1 MQPRNPPGVMTEH
14 LSPNL
19 EDYLETIFVL
29 ESATSSARAKDIA
42 DRMKVQRASVTGALH
57 ALSEKGLINY
67 QPYSSVT
74 LTPEGFRLATRIMH
88 RHKVLKQFF
97 EKFLQLPPDVAEN
110 NACRIEHQI
119 DDTVLER
126 LTKFTQFFEECP
138 RTATQWLDSFTRFCT
153 EGELCDDCLDC
164 LQRCTDRARDT

>member
-1 MQPRNPPGVMTEH
+1 MSEQ

-42 DRMKVQRASVTGALH
+42 ERMKVQRASVTGALH

-97 EKFLQLPPDVAEN
+97 QHVLQLDPGRAEE

-119 DDTVLER
+119 DDTVLQR
-126 LTKFTQFFEECP
+126 LTRFIQFLEQCP
-138 RTATQWLDSFTRFCT
+138 RTGERWLQAFAGFCNEAERCRT
-153 EGELCDDCLDC
+153 CRECLLECADK
-164 LQRCTDRARDT
+164 LDPSP

>member
-1 MQPRNPPGVMTEH
+1 MSEQ

-42 DRMKVQRASVTGALH
+42 ERMKVQRASVTGALH

-88 RHKVLKQFF
+88 RHKVLKQFIQ
-97 EKFLQLPPDVAEN
+97 KFLQLPSEVAEK
-110 NACRIEHQI
+110 NACRLEHQI

-126 LTKFTQFFEECP
+126 LTRFIQFLEECP
-138 RTATQWLDSFTRFCT
+138 RTGNQWLESFTRYLSA
-153 EGELCDDCLDC
+153 GERCGDCIACMRECLD
-164 LQRCTDRARDT
+164 RNDPSS

>member
-1 MQPRNPPGVMTEH
+1 MTEQ

-19 EDYLETIFVL
+19 EDYLETIFLL
-29 ESATSSARAKDIA
+29 ESANSSARAKDIA

-74 LTPEGFRLATRIMH
+74 LTPEGFRLATGIMH

-97 EKFLQLPPDVAEN
+97 QKILQLPPDIAEN

-119 DDTVLER
+119 DDTVLKR
-126 LTKFTQFFEECP
+126 LSKLSQFLEECP
-138 RTATQWLDSFTRFCT
+138 RTKGRWIEAFSRFC
-153 EGELCDDCLDC
+153 EGDERCRECQACLREC
-164 LQRCTDRARDT
+164 LEKSEGSSS

>member
-1 MQPRNPPGVMTEH
+1 MTEQ

-19 EDYLETIFVL
+19 EDYLETIFLL

-88 RHKVLKQFF
+88 RHKVLKEFF
-97 EKFLQLPPDVAEN
+97 QKVLDLPADVAET

-119 DDTVLER
+119 DDTLLER
-126 LTKFTQFFEECP
+126 LTRFVQFIDECP
-138 RTATQWLDSFTRFCT
+138 RTGSDWLDAFSRSCSA
-153 EGELCDDCLDC
+153 DKPSRDCLEC
-164 LQRCTDRARDT
+164 LRLCAEKGEGPS